1 MSYGDFYF
9 FIHAEKPFI
18 HPQKRGRIPM
28 RFALFIYSAKLK
40 FLFRS
45 LFSRFFNALASST
58 FFHALDS

>member
-1 MSYGDFYF
+1 MGIFILSVQKSHSY
-9 FIHAEKPFI
+9 IHK
-18 HPQKRGRIPM
+18 KRGRIPM